1 MTKIVS
7 HRYEPVREM
16 TGQRLLRR
24 VAMERVSIEFDGRPG
39 DKEHS
44 LIRRL
49 LPELSSRWYNRLWHF
64 RVDED
69 RSLNTLR
76 VYFRGWQR
84 KKACQQ
90 FVNALKVYKTTTKE
104 EMA

>member
-24 VAMERVSIEFDGRPG
+24 VAMERVSIEFDAQPG
-39 DKEHS
+39 DEEHS
-44 LIRRL
+44 LVRRL
-49 LPELSSRWYNRLWHF
+49 LPELSSHWYNRLWHF

-84 KKACQQ
+84 QKACRQ
-90 FVNALKVYKTTTKE
+90 FVNALKAYKTATKE